1 MLPER
6 GLLPVLYEG
15 LFLALASQLAAQGLQ
30 STERGEFA
38 PFTQRDVSSG
48 NLIVRSFFSWLE
60 SLFPSPN
67 LYLATDLG
75 ISKIS

>member
-15 LFLALASQLAAQGLQ
+15 LFLALAHQLAAQGLQ
-30 STERGEFA
+30 STERGEFLPSPSMMSLQEA
-38 PFTQRDVSSG
+38 SQQG
-48 NLIVRSFFSWLE
+48 ALFFS
-60 SLFPSPN
+60 SQFPYPT